1 MAINPFFS
9 LFLKRNKRNDI
20 LLCDKSMQKHGGR
33 LRSAVSF
40 ALKVSGC
47 LRNSRQ
53 QTPLL
58 GSNSPR
64 QAVYFSH
71 FTPGACRLSRLA
83 TPELRESST
92 ACSADSLANC
102 HQALLTPYP
111 QPYVRLCR
119 NHIMNHAVHGSC
131 GSREPAGPRMK
142 SASSWNHS
150 RNFVRNQQYRHCC
163 GPIPSGSL
171 FRDYELA
178 DFIHGARRISLVV
191 FASLLETK
199 KSFAPFASKG
209 VVFCFFSEIKRR
221 RFLC

>member
-20 LLCDKSMQKHGGR
+20 LLCDKRMQKHGGR

-71 FTPGACRLSRLA
+71 STPGACRL
-83 TPELRESST
+83 P
-92 ACSADSLANC
+92 
-102 HQALLTPYP
+102 PYP